1 MFRSSILFYYW
12 RKILL
17 NQFSPLFDHVNTIEQ
32 IKIVWWHIEIML
44 HILTLMYV
52 LTSYCDEGDMY
63 DSILT
68 ASCGFGWIQSLILL
82 SLQSTSKP
90 STFM

>member
-1 MFRSSILFYYW
+1 MFRSPMLFYYW

-44 HILTLMYV
+44 HILKLMYV

-63 DSILT
+63 DSIL
-68 ASCGFGWIQSLILL
+68 LPHVYMLL
-82 SLQSTSKP
+82 QKKMVEHLE
-90 STFM
+90 